1 MITLELRLE
10 MDEIDIKE
18 VTDEWKRS
26 RSSR

>member
-10 MDEIDIKE
+10 MDEIDMKE

-26 RSSR
+26 KSSR